1 MKITVSGVDQTPH
14 LLLPFTSRRTL
25 DKSLDTAVVSLY
37 GLTQKT
43 PYKPFTAVSVGD
55 DDYILA
61 DDSVTEVIGKNRYT
75 HTLTLIE
82 KTKELERI
90 VIGGKSFTVPQVT
103 DYADGKTQANTY
115 TVGDGTPAISL
126 NRIMKSPVH
135 PSTGETYNIPAPVY
149 GSEALYSLMKARVE
163 TQGVTEGEAIASMD
177 AEGTFAPAI
186 EVYRGKQ
193 NGLIKI
199 SGQTVDVDDSAELV
213 IQKTGISLGASFTVL
228 ASAGDV
234 LVIRYSYY
242 DGVVISEY
250 TEIAVVPYVPESS
263 APTVADAV
271 RSLLATAEPIRE
283 GDDPR
288 YELQLTDEQSD
299 KFNVHCPRFEFSPGR
314 TLWECLAE
322 IGDYVHAIPRLN
334 GKYITFDDLG
344 GTKYADRTNLGRP
357 VRRVESMSQGDY
369 NAALDTVAQN
379 LIQMDDDDEGAI
391 STPFAGAYISLRAAT
406 DTVRIA
412 EGGAD
417 WVLPYPVGKL
427 IRAVVP
433 SITIN
438 GTETGERDI
447 TPYLFEASEYDALS
461 NYSGNFPFSK
471 TYAIRYS
478 IGSDRIGG
486 LWYKAQDSALNIVNA
501 LDTYSVINVLASAY
515 GVGRQQVRDYFGGN
529 YSSLMVRV
537 TYLPLV
543 TAEIRNY
550 KPDFDFTG
558 FTPVSPWNQSANR
571 LSAPSLGE
579 ALRGQLAMQGTTS
592 ETVTFCVAEGV
603 PVPDPGELWDDYTYI
618 GTVTE
623 QHFPRWRLVEIGL
636 ATTYNKL
643 GARVEVGNAI
653 RQYEIPAAEDR
664 YISIHEFLRIT
675 DAPAASDAGAMA
687 TDAVPKSFAALLAN
701 GAGGHDINLARC
713 RTYDESG
720 EALSPILMLPVVS
733 LAVGNSIM
741 LSWRFL
747 DNVRAGEKSTAP
759 TTSGVKYRET
769 DDVRIGDQW
778 YSRFETMDIILAHA
792 KGTTA
797 PQEIANSFPEFS
809 RNPSEHEA
817 YMTTGS
823 KRLIVKKDSAE
834 SIAFSYQLHTVSD
847 ISGLII
853 GSDFNRLSPLVR
865 EDMPVGTGNLYLFN
879 HRIPVLTGTS
889 ETSDAIAHYPINI
902 GDTSDFILI
911 DDGGITYSSWAI
923 IRSGR
928 FLIGGNGK
936 APSKLY
942 FSIKRRW

>member
-43 PYKPFTAVSVGD
+43 PYKPFTAVYVGD

-75 HTLTLIE
+75 HTLTLVE

-103 DYADGKTQANTY
+103 DYADGKTHANTY
-115 TVGDGTPAISL
+115 TVGNGDLAISF

-149 GSEALYSLMKARVE
+149 GSEILYSLMEARVE
-163 TQGVTEGEAIASMD
+163 TQGVTEVEAISSMD
-177 AEGTFAPAI
+177 SEGTFSPAV

-199 SGQTVDVDDSAELV
+199 SGQTVEVDDSSELV
-213 IQKTGISLGASFTVL
+213 IQKTGISLGASFTIL
-228 ASAGDV
+228 ASSGDV

-242 DGVVISEY
+242 IGEVVSEY
-250 TEIAVVPYVPESS
+250 TEIAVVPYVPDSS

-299 KFNVHCPRFEFSPGR
+299 KFNVPCPRFEFSPGR

-334 GKYITFDDLG
+334 GKYLTFDDLG
-344 GTKYADRTNLGRP
+344 GTKYADRTNLCRP

-471 TYAIRYS
+471 TYALRYT

-501 LDTYSVINVLASAY
+501 LETYSVINVLAAAY
-515 GVGRQQVRDYFGGN
+515 GVGRQQIRDYFGGN
-529 YSSLMVRV
+529 YSALMIRV

-543 TAEIRNY
+543 TADIRNY
-550 KPDFDFTG
+550 KPDFDFNG
-558 FTPVSPWNQSANR
+558 FAPVSPWNQSANR

-579 ALRGQLAMQGTTS
+579 ALRGQLAMQGTTT
-592 ETVTFCVAEGV
+592 ETVTFCVADGV
-603 PVPDPGELWDDYTYI
+603 TVPDPGTLWDENTYI

-623 QHFPRWRLVEIGL
+623 QHFQRWRLVEIGL
-636 ATTYNKL
+636 STAYNNL

-653 RQYEIPAAEDR
+653 RQYEIPASEDR
-664 YISIHEFLRIT
+664 YIAIHEFLRIT
-675 DAPAASDAGAMA
+675 DTPAASDEDAMA
-687 TDAVPKSFAALLAN
+687 TAFVPQSVAALLTD
-701 GAGGHDINLARC
+701 GTGGRDINLARC
-713 RTYDESG
+713 RTYDEDG
-720 EALSPILMLPVVS
+720 EAISPMLSLPVVS
-733 LAVGNSIM
+733 LAVGNSVM
-741 LSWRFL
+741 LSWRFA
-747 DNVRAGEKSTAP
+747 DNVRAGDKSVAP
-759 TTSGVKYRET
+759 AAPGAKYHET
-769 DDVRIGDQW
+769 EDVRIGDRW
-778 YSRFETMDIILAHA
+778 YSRFDTMSIALCHA
-792 KGTTA
+792 IMTNT
-797 PQEIANSFPEFS
+797 PQETANALPETVEGTIS
-809 RNPSEHEA
+809 STYIDTA
-817 YMTTGS
+817 D
-823 KRLIVKKDSAE
+823 KRLVVKKDSAE
-834 SIAFSYQLHTVSD
+834 RLCFSYQLHTVSE
-847 ISGLII
+847 IPGLII
-853 GSDFNRLSPLVR
+853 GSDFNRQSTLVR
-865 EDMPVGTGNLYLFN
+865 ESYLNGFGTLYLFP
-879 HRIPVLTGTS
+879 HRIPVLTGT
-889 ETSDAIAHYPINI
+889 TDVSDAIYSTLVDN
-902 GDTSDFILI
+902 GETNTSISL
-911 DDGGITYSSWAI
+911 DDGGRKYAAWAI
-923 IRSGR
+923 IRAGR

-936 APSKLY
+936 APSKIY
-942 FSIKRRW
+942 FSIRRSK

>member
-25 DKSLDTAVVSLY
+25 DKSLDTAVASLY

-43 PYKPFTAVSVGD
+43 PYKPFTEVSVGD
-55 DDYILA
+55 DDYIIA
-61 DDSVTEVIGKNRYT
+61 DDSVTEIIGKNRYT
-75 HTLTLIE
+75 HTLTLVE

-103 DYADGKTQANTY
+103 DYADGNTPANTY
-115 TVGDGTPAISL
+115 TEGWKQAVELTQ
-126 NRIMKSPVH
+126 NRVMKSPVH
-135 PSTGETYNIPAPVY
+135 PSTGDTYDIPAPVY
-149 GSEALYSLMKARVE
+149 GSSHLYALMRARV
-163 TQGVTEGEAIASMD
+163 TAQGVTEAEAIASMD
-177 AEGTFAPAI
+177 ADGTFSPAVT
-186 EVYRGKQ
+186 VYRGTQ
-193 NGLIKI
+193 NGLLSIT
-199 SGQTVDVDDSAELV
+199 GQTVSVDSSAEVV
-213 IQKTGISLGASFTVL
+213 IQHTGISLGASFTVL

-234 LVIRYSYY
+234 LVIRYSYD

-299 KFNVHCPRFEFSPGR
+299 KFNVPCPRFEFSPGR

-334 GKYITFDDLG
+334 GKYLTFDDLG
-344 GTKYADRTNLGRP
+344 GTKYADRTNLCRP

-417 WVLPYPVGKL
+417 WVLPYPIGKL

-438 GTETGERDI
+438 GMETGERDI

-501 LDTYSVINVLASAY
+501 LETYSVINVLSAAY
-515 GVGRQQVRDYFGGN
+515 GVSRQQIRDYFGGN
-529 YSSLMVRV
+529 YSALMIRV

-543 TAEIRNY
+543 TADIRNY
-550 KPDFDFTG
+550 KPDFDFNG
-558 FTPVSPWNQSANR
+558 FAPVSPWNQSANR

-579 ALRGQLAMQGTTS
+579 ALRGQLAMQGTTT
-592 ETVTFCVAEGV
+592 ETVTFCVADGV
-603 PVPDPGELWDDYTYI
+603 TVPDPGTLWDESTYI

-636 ATTYNKL
+636 STAYNNL

-664 YISIHEFLRIT
+664 YIGIHEFLLIT
-675 DAPAASDAGAMA
+675 DAPAASDEDAMA
-687 TDAVPKSFAALLAN
+687 TAFVPQSVAALLTD
-701 GAGGHDINLARC
+701 GTGVRDINLARC
-713 RTYDESG
+713 RTYGEDG
-720 EALSPILMLPVVS
+720 EAISPMLSLPVVS

-741 LSWRFL
+741 LSWRFA
-747 DNVRAGEKSTAP
+747 DNVRAGEKSVAP
-759 TTSGVKYRET
+759 AAPGAKYHET
-769 DDVRIGDQW
+769 EDVRIGDRW
-778 YSRFETMDIILAHA
+778 YSRFDTMSIALCHA
-792 KGTTA
+792 IMTNT
-797 PQEIANSFPEFS
+797 PQETANALPETVAGTIS
-809 RNPSEHEA
+809 STYIDTA
-817 YMTTGS
+817 D
-823 KRLIVKKDSAE
+823 KRLVVKKDSAE
-834 SIAFSYQLHTVSD
+834 RLCFSYQLHTVSD
-847 ISGLII
+847 IPGLII
-853 GSDFNRLSPLVR
+853 GSDFNRQSPLVR
-865 EDMPVGTGNLYLFN
+865 ESYLDGFGALYLFP
-879 HRIPVLTGTS
+879 HRIPVLTGTTD
-889 ETSDAIAHYPINI
+889 TSDAIYSTLVDDGETN
-902 GDTSDFILI
+902 TSISL
-911 DDGGITYSSWAI
+911 DDGGMTYSAWAI
-923 IRSGR
+923 IRAGR

-936 APSKLY
+936 APSKIY
-942 FSIKRRW
+942 FSIRRSK